1 MADAESQVIAPSP
14 PRIQCAEVWGG
25 NHTTHTP
32 VSLPGL
38 DGVLFS
44 KSCSGSRGGDIH
56 YLSMCGS
63 GILSRVCIADVAGHG
78 QSIAAVGRETHDILR
93 RHTNW
98 PDHRRMLRL
107 LNRSLE
113 RRDLH
118 TLTTAAVLTYYPPSR
133 RLSYSYAGH
142 PPAWYYSAAADAWEL
157 LTLDHDSEG
166 QDNGVLVDVP
176 LAISPNAAFSRS
188 RRQVQIGDRL
198 LIVTDGVLEAPDASG
213 RLFGAGRTEKLL
225 REHRQRSLRE
235 ISASLME
242 SLARHCGTSRF
253 VHDDVSYLLLEF
265 TQPPPGPALWQVV
278 RNRFLR
284 PLGLAGGLYSEPDDS

>member
-1 MADAESQVIAPSP
+1 
-14 PRIQCAEVWGG
+14 
-25 NHTTHTP
+25 
-32 VSLPGL
+32 
-38 DGVLFS
+38 
-44 KSCSGSRGGDIH
+44 
-56 YLSMCGS
+56 MCGS

-142 PPAWYYSAAADAWEL
+142 PPAWYYSAAADAWQQ
-157 LTLDHDSEG
+157 LTLDDDSASP
-166 QDNGVLVDVP
+166 DNGVLVDIP
-176 LAISPNAAFSRS
+176 LAVSPDAAFSRS
-188 RRQVQIGDRL
+188 RRQVNIGDRL

-213 RLFGAGRTEKLL
+213 RHFGVGRTEQLL
-225 REHRQRSLRE
+225 RENRHRSLTE
-235 ISASLME
+235 ISE
-242 SLARHCGTSRF
+242 SLLRSLAGHCGSSRF
-253 VHDDVSYLLLEF
+253 EHDDVSYLVLEF
-265 TQPPPGPALWQVV
+265 TPPPPGPALWQVV

-284 PLGLAGGLYSEPDDS
+284 PLGIVGSPH